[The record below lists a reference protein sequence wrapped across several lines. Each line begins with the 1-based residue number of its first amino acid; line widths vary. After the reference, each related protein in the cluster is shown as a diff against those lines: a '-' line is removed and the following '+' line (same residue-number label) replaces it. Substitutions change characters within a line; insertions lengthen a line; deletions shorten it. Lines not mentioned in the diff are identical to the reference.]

1 MFSLSDFL
9 SEIGNV
15 IREIEDKDNKE
26 YEDQIREIQN
36 LHRDTNHVE
45 SKVSENIKEVCPEV
59 TEIEANVNS
68 NITTIDLKDDALTE
82 HKEIVWRIDNDESIE
97 MSKDIVKEMEFMN
110 KDDELVISFNLD
122 LNHNV
127 SNGSYD
133 YDISNAK
140 ISENGENALET
151 HTEIMPPIDT
161 SDCYHI
167 NEILD
172 NGTYEK
178 IAIFSNPITMN
189 LDDGR
194 KLIKVTIT
202 DENIQKKIEAS
213 VKEITYI
220 PIYKLGN
227 GGDHDS
233 TISNCMSMDGV
244 IKKLNETLIIYCS
257 LDDVFSWLILK
268 SVPND

>member
-15 IREIEDKDNKE
+15 IREVEDKDNKE

-36 LHRDTNHVE
+36 LHRDMNHVE
-45 SKVSENIKEVCPEV
+45 LKASENIKKACPEF
-59 TEIEANVNS
+59 TETEANLNS
-68 NITTIDLKDDALTE
+68 NNTIIDLKDDALTE
-82 HKEIVWRIDNDESIE
+82 HKEIVWKIDNDESVE
-97 MSKDIVKEMEFMN
+97 VFKDTVKEMEFKN
-110 KDDELVISFNLD
+110 KDDELIISFTLD
-122 LNHNV
+122 LDQNVCNGSSDCNV
-127 SNGSYD
+127 SNS
-133 YDISNAK
+133 K
-140 ISENGENALET
+140 KSENEENFLET
-151 HTEIMPPIDT
+151 YTEMIPPIDT

-167 NEILD
+167 NEILN

-178 IAIFSNPITMN
+178 IAIFSNPITIN

-194 KLIKVTIT
+194 KLIKVTIE
-202 DENIQKKIEAS
+202 DENIKKKVEAS
-213 VKEITYI
+213 VKEITCI

-233 TISNCMSMDGV
+233 VISNCMSMDGV
-244 IKKLNETLIIYCS
+244 IKKLTETLIIYCS